1 MPNARGLVK
10 IARLGF
16 NGRMRAIWAGSIA
29 FGLVNVPV
37 KLYSAT
43 ESHDV
48 RMHQVHE
55 KDGGRIRNQHRCQ
68 ECGKVVDFDSIV
80 KAYDDGDH
88 RVIVT
93 DEDFEALPADDSD
106 DIDVLQFVPNDQID
120 PIMLEKSYFLEPTSK
135 TPKAYL
141 LLRQTLEDTD
151 RTAIV
156 KITLR
161 TRTRLATLRVCGKL
175 LMLQTLRWADEI
187 REVDFKGVNSRAKI
201 SDKEL
206 EMSAELVD
214 SYSEDFTPEEFT
226 DDYQEELRKL
236 IDAKI
241 DQGES
246 LDVEEAFGEG
256 EEGEEPSGDVIDLME
271 ALRKSVDSSR
281 SKKGKKSSGKSSS
294 KSPGKSSSKSSSKS
308 SGKSSSKSSGKS
320 SEKSS
325 KPSSKTSEK
334 KKRTG

>member
-1 MPNARGLVK
+1 
-10 IARLGF
+10 
-16 NGRMRAIWAGSIA
+16 MRAIWTGSIA

-43 ESHDV
+43 EDHDV
-48 RMHQVHE
+48 RMHQVHA

-68 ECGKVVDFDSIV
+68 ECGKVIDFDDIV

-88 RVIVT
+88 RVILT
-93 DEDFEALPADDSD
+93 HEDFEALPADDSSD
-106 DIDVLQFVPNDQID
+106 LDVLQFVPSDQID
-120 PIMLEKSYFLEPTSK
+120 PIMLERAYFLEPTSK

-141 LLRQTLEDTD
+141 LLRQTLKDTD

-156 KITLR
+156 KLTLR
-161 TRTRLATLRVCGKL
+161 TRTRLAVLRVCGKL
-175 LMLQTLRWADEI
+175 LMIQTLRWADEI
-187 REVDFKGVNSRAKI
+187 RDVDFKGVDSRAKI
-201 SDKEL
+201 SKKEL

-241 DQGES
+241 ESGDS
-246 LDVEEAFGEG
+246 LDLEKTFSEDDEDDESA
-256 EEGEEPSGDVIDLME
+256 GDVVDLME

-281 SKKGKKSSGKSSS
+281 KSTGKSRKTTGKNP
-294 KSPGKSSSKSSSKS
+294 KSTGKN
-308 SGKSSSKSSGKS
+308 
-320 SEKSS
+320 
-325 KPSSKTSEK
+325 TS

>member
-1 MPNARGLVK
+1 
-10 IARLGF
+10 
-16 NGRMRAIWAGSIA
+16 
-29 FGLVNVPV
+29 
-37 KLYSAT
+37 
-43 ESHDV
+43 
-48 RMHQVHE
+48 
-55 KDGGRIRNQHRCQ
+55 
-68 ECGKVVDFDSIV
+68 
-80 KAYDDGDH
+80 
-88 RVIVT
+88 
-93 DEDFEALPADDSD
+93 
-106 DIDVLQFVPNDQID
+106 
-120 PIMLEKSYFLEPTSK
+120 
-135 TPKAYL
+135 YL

-271 ALRKSVDSSR
+271 ELRKLIDAKIDQGESLDVEEAFGEGEEGEEPSGDVIDLMEALRKSVDSSR
-281 SKKGKKSSGKSSS
+281 SKKGKKSG
-294 KSPGKSSSKSSSKS
+294 
-308 SGKSSSKSSGKS
+308 
-320 SEKSS
+320 
-325 KPSSKTSEK
+325 K
-334 KKRTG
+334 KK

>member
-1 MPNARGLVK
+1 
-10 IARLGF
+10 
-16 NGRMRAIWAGSIA
+16 
-29 FGLVNVPV
+29 
-37 KLYSAT
+37 
-43 ESHDV
+43 
-48 RMHQVHE
+48 
-55 KDGGRIRNQHRCQ
+55 
-68 ECGKVVDFDSIV
+68 
-80 KAYDDGDH
+80 
-88 RVIVT
+88 
-93 DEDFEALPADDSD
+93 
-106 DIDVLQFVPNDQID
+106 
-120 PIMLEKSYFLEPTSK
+120 
-135 TPKAYL
+135 PKAYL

-201 SDKEL
+201 SDNEP
-206 EMSAELVD
+206 EMSAELVY

-281 SKKGKKSSGKSSS
+281 SKKGKKSSGNSSS
-294 KSPGKSSSKSSSKS
+294 KSSKSSGKSSSKSSSKS

-320 SEKSS
+320 SKS
-325 KPSSKTSEK
+325 SSKTSEK

>member
-1 MPNARGLVK
+1 
-10 IARLGF
+10 
-16 NGRMRAIWAGSIA
+16 MRAIWTGSIA

-43 ESHDV
+43 EDHDV
-48 RMHQVHE
+48 RMHQVHA

-68 ECGKVVDFDSIV
+68 ECGKVIDFDDIV

-88 RVIVT
+88 RVILT
-93 DEDFEALPADDSD
+93 HEDFEALPADDSSD
-106 DIDVLQFVPNDQID
+106 LDVLQFVPSDQID
-120 PIMLEKSYFLEPTSK
+120 PIMLEKAYFLEPTSK

-141 LLRQTLEDTD
+141 LLRQTLKDTD

-156 KITLR
+156 KLTLR
-161 TRTRLATLRVCGKL
+161 TRTRLAVLRVCGKL
-175 LMLQTLRWADEI
+175 LMIQTLRWADEI
-187 REVDFKGVNSRAKI
+187 RDVDFKGVDSRAKI
-201 SDKEL
+201 SKKEL

-241 DQGES
+241 ESGDS
-246 LDVEEAFGEG
+246 LDLEKTFSADEDDES
-256 EEGEEPSGDVIDLME
+256 SGDVVDLME

-281 SKKGKKSSGKSSS
+281 KSTGKSRKSTGKNPKSTGKK
-294 KSPGKSSSKSSSKS
+294 
-308 SGKSSSKSSGKS
+308 
-320 SEKSS
+320 
-325 KPSSKTSEK
+325 TS

>member
-1 MPNARGLVK
+1 
-10 IARLGF
+10 
-16 NGRMRAIWAGSIA
+16 MRAIWTGSIA

-43 ESHDV
+43 EDHDV
-48 RMHQVHE
+48 RMHQVHA

-68 ECGKVVDFDSIV
+68 ECGKVIDFDDIV

-88 RVIVT
+88 RVVLT
-93 DEDFEALPADDSD
+93 HEDFKALPADDSSD
-106 DIDVLQFVPNDQID
+106 LDVLQFVPSDQID
-120 PIMLEKSYFLEPTSK
+120 PIMLEKAYFLEPTSK

-141 LLRQTLEDTD
+141 LLRQTLTDTD

-156 KITLR
+156 KLTLR
-161 TRTRLATLRVCGKL
+161 TRTRLAVLRVCGKL
-175 LMLQTLRWADEI
+175 LMIQTLRWADEI
-187 REVDFKGVNSRAKI
+187 RDVDFKGVDSRAKI
-201 SDKEL
+201 SKKEL

-241 DQGES
+241 ESGDS
-246 LDVEEAFGEG
+246 LDLEKTFSKDDEDDES
-256 EEGEEPSGDVIDLME
+256 SGDVVDLME

-281 SKKGKKSSGKSSS
+281 KSTGKSRKTTGKNRKTTGKK
-294 KSPGKSSSKSSSKS
+294 
-308 SGKSSSKSSGKS
+308 
-320 SEKSS
+320 
-325 KPSSKTSEK
+325 TS

>member
-1 MPNARGLVK
+1 
-10 IARLGF
+10 
-16 NGRMRAIWAGSIA
+16 MRAIWTGSIA

-68 ECGKVVDFDSIV
+68 ECGKVIDYENIV

-88 RVIVT
+88 RVILT

-106 DIDVLQFVPNDQID
+106 DLDVLQFVPSDQID

-141 LLRQTLEDTD
+141 LLRKTLEDTD

-161 TRTRLATLRVCGKL
+161 TRTRLAILRVCGKL

-187 REVDFKGVNSRAKI
+187 RDVDFKGVNSRAKI

-206 EMSAELVD
+206 EMSAQLVD

-241 DQGES
+241 DQGET
-246 LDVEEAFGEG
+246 LDLEEAFPED
-256 EEGEEPSGDVIDLME
+256 EEDEAPSGDVIDLME

-281 SKKGKKSSGKSSS
+281 SKKQTKNSGKSSS
-294 KSPGKSSSKSSSKS
+294 KKSG
-308 SGKSSSKSSGKS
+308 SGKSS
-320 SEKSS
+320 
-325 KPSSKTSEK
+325 T